1 MNEAGK
7 RKIVRMCGVRER
19 MHVERE
25 RERVREREKLMLKYN
40 QRDGCVPIKR
50 YGSK

>member
-1 MNEAGK
+1 MNRRLIIFMNEAGK

-25 RERVREREKLMLKYN
+25 RERKVDVK
-40 QRDGCVPIKR
+40 I
-50 YGSK
+50 